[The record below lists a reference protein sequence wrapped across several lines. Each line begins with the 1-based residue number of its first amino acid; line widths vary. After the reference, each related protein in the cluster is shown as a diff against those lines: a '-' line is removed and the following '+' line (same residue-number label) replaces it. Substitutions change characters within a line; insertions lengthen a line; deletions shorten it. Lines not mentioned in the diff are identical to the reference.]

1 MTNKWSAEA
10 VFQQFSSTTGG
21 IPSGQDFEIN
31 SFRMDINYN
40 YAPGT
45 RIRPYL
51 AFGIGAENTKTQ
63 GTGPIAVSL
72 DPTDLSL
79 NGGGGVRFF
88 LTHTFLL
95 RWDVRLVATD
105 VRGAVDNLQTN
116 LETSLG
122 LGWAFGG
129 GPPPDEDEDGVR
141 DRKDHCPGTPHG
153 AIVDEVGCPSDADG
167 DGVFN
172 GIDQCPDTPA
182 GATVDAE
189 GCPAD
194 SDGDGVFDGIDQ
206 CPDTPTGATVD
217 AQGCPTDSD
226 GDGVFD
232 GVDQCPDTP
241 TGATVDEKGCPADS
255 DGDGVFDGIDQCPD
269 TPTGATVDAQGC
281 PMDGDGDGV
290 YDGIDKCPD
299 TPPGTT
305 VNSQGCEVMFKEG
318 VRTLVLKD
326 VNYASDSAELTA
338 ASRSFLD
345 TVFVGLSEV
354 AQDATVEIAGH
365 TDSTGSRAHNVD
377 LSERRAE
384 SARQYLIA
392 KGIDPARMT
401 AKGYGPDEP
410 VADNSTPDGRAMN
423 RRVELRR
430 LDVAGDK
437 PAAE

>member
-1 MTNKWSAEA
+1 MPT
-10 VFQQFSSTTGG
+10 VTVSSTAS
-21 IPSGQDFEIN
+21 IS
-31 SFRMDINYN
+31 
-40 YAPGT
+40 
-45 RIRPYL
+45 
-51 AFGIGAENTKTQ
+51 
-63 GTGPIAVSL
+63 
-72 DPTDLSL
+72 
-79 NGGGGVRFF
+79 
-88 LTHTFLL
+88 
-95 RWDVRLVATD
+95 
-105 VRGAVDNLQTN
+105 
-116 LETSLG
+116 
-122 LGWAFGG
+122 
-129 GPPPDEDEDGVR
+129 
-141 DRKDHCPGTPHG
+141 
-153 AIVDEVGCPSDADG
+153 

-189 GCPAD
+189 GCPTD
-194 SDGDGVFDGIDQ
+194 SDGDGVFDGTDQ
-206 CPDTPTGATVD
+206 CPDTPAGATVD
-217 AQGCPTDSD
+217 AQGCPT
-226 GDGVFD
+226 
-232 GVDQCPDTP
+232 
-241 TGATVDEKGCPADS
+241 DS

-290 YDGIDKCPD
+290 FDGIDKCPD

-345 TVFVGLSEV
+345 TVYVGLSEV
-354 AQDATVEIAGH
+354 AMDATVEIAGH
-365 TDSTGSRAHNVD
+365 TDSTGSRAHNLD
-377 LSERRAE
+377 LSKRRAE
-384 SARQYLIA
+384 AARQYLIS

-430 LDVAGDK
+430 LDVAGDT